1 MATPTRL
8 ISTIGGLRSLR
19 GLAAVL
25 PLLFALYAC
34 APQEP
39 IRIGFLGA
47 LSGRVTDL
55 GISGLYGARLAVEQ
69 RNAADGIRGR
79 AIELHIEDDRHDPES
94 ARKAFRRL
102 AAKDVVAIV
111 GPMTSVIAQ
120 TVLPL
125 ANEAQIPLLS
135 PTATSTQLSGND
147 DYFLRVIPST
157 AEFSTTTARHFL
169 DRTALRRIRP
179 VIDISN
185 AAYSKSWLRDFS
197 ETFEAGGG
205 SLLDPVTFITDDGT
219 DFDTLA
225 RRTLAG
231 EPEAVLIVAGAL
243 DTAMLCEAVRRRH
256 QTIPLAAAEWAG
268 TERLIELGGS
278 AVEGLLVA
286 QVDQRQSAT
295 PNFQDFRE
303 AFLKRYGR
311 EPDFAAIKAYD
322 AAAIVL
328 TTLDAG
334 TPPHDLKNGILKRSS
349 FEGRQGSIV
358 IDGNGDARAATAT
371 TMVIRRGQ
379 WESSEP

>member
-1 MATPTRL
+1 MDLLNAC
-8 ISTIGGLRSLR
+8 IGI
-19 GLAAVL
+19 AV
-25 PLLFALYAC
+25 F
-34 APQEP
+34 
-39 IRIGFLGA
+39 
-47 LSGRVTDL
+47 
-55 GISGLYGARLAVEQ
+55 
-69 RNAADGIRGR
+69 
-79 AIELHIEDDRHDPES
+79 PE
-94 ARKAFRRL
+94 
-102 AAKDVVAIV
+102 
-111 GPMTSVIAQ
+111 
-120 TVLPL
+120 
-125 ANEAQIPLLS
+125 
-135 PTATSTQLSGND
+135 
-147 DYFLRVIPST
+147 
-157 AEFSTTTARHFL
+157 
-169 DRTALRRIRP
+169 
-179 VIDISN
+179 
-185 AAYSKSWLRDFS
+185 
-197 ETFEAGGG
+197 
-205 SLLDPVTFITDDGT
+205 DGT